1 MSRRKLLLAD
11 DSVTIQK
18 VVNLTFADEGIDVV
32 AVGDGDSAM
41 QSIVNDLP
49 DIVLADV
56 HMPGVTGYQI
66 CEMLRENEATS
77 HIPVILLV
85 GSFEPFDEAE
95 AQRVGASTYLT
106 KPFTSIRQLV
116 AKVTELIAPSASE
129 AETAELQ
136 PAVEAQFAETVPDIE
151 PVQADESPAFAEP
164 EPVQFNVPEAG
175 STMDDIDKLYAASL
189 SPETS
194 EASELAD
201 IGVDD
206 DIIET
211 SYSAENGTADIT
223 DFEIQSR
230 TVESTSD
237 EFPTVD
243 LPGEVP
249 ESIFDSQV
257 SEEAAALSAPS
268 WSSETVNETI
278 GDSEPEPVAF
288 IDEEE
293 IEQPPK
299 TLPYTERELA
309 QEPDFDSQM
318 AASFGEEQEEEPEP
332 VSNVVDFA
340 VVPPTPVAEPET
352 EGSSVGEDTVRMD
365 DRFDN
370 TASADFLF
378 DDIDLL
384 DIPNDVPVEVTSA
397 AAAAKDGKAE
407 RLVTLSP
414 ELIEMIA
421 QRVVE
426 KMSEKY

>member
-66 CEMLRENEATS
+66 CEMLRENEATR

-95 AQRVGASTYLT
+95 AQRVGASAYLT

-116 AKVTELIAPSASE
+116 AKVTELMVPAS
-129 AETAELQ
+129 
-136 PAVEAQFAETVPDIE
+136 VETVP
-151 PVQADESPAFAEP
+151 VAEP
-164 EPVQFNVPEAG
+164 ELESFGETISDLPLAEEATFEPVYSAPAEPG
-175 STMDDIDKLYAASL
+175 TTEDDIEKLY
-189 SPETS
+189 
-194 EASELAD
+194 EASMAPSGSQTSDLAD

-211 SYSAENGTADIT
+211 SYTGENGTSDIA
-223 DFEIQSR
+223 DFEIESR
-230 TVESTSD
+230 SADPSAD
-237 EFPTVD
+237 EFPSVD
-243 LPGEVP
+243 LPEQQTD
-249 ESIFDSQV
+249 SIFDAPEA
-257 SEEAAALSAPS
+257 EEASALSAS
-268 WSSETVNETI
+268 DWSANAVAEA
-278 GDSEPEPVAF
+278 EPVPF
-288 IDEEE
+288 IEGEGM
-293 IEQPPK
+293 EQPPEV
-299 TLPYTERELA
+299 TLSNESDIV
-309 QEPDFDSQM
+309 EPSFDDKM
-318 AASFGEEQEEEPEP
+318 TAYFADGPIENT
-332 VSNVVDFA
+332 VSDSTVNFA
-340 VVPPTPVAEPET
+340 VVPPTTEPVSPLTNPA
-352 EGSSVGEDTVRMD
+352 VGEDTIRMD
-365 DRFDN
+365 ERFDN
-370 TASADFLF
+370 TSSPDFLF
-378 DDIDLL
+378 DDLDLL
-384 DIPNDVPVEVTSA
+384 DIPSDTAVEITTPAVA
-397 AAAAKDGKAE
+397 AVDGKAE

-426 KMSEKY
+426 KLSEKY